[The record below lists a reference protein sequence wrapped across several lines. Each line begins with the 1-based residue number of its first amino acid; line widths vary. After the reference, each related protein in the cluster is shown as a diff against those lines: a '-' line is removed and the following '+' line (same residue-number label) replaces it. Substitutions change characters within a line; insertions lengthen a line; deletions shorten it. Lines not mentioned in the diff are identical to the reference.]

1 MFSVQVLLMFC
12 LGMHHAVL
20 CTVADRVVVTSK
32 HNDDE
37 QHIWES
43 DAASFSIVKD
53 PRGNTLGRGTTV
65 SLQLKEEAQENL
77 EPHRIKDLVK
87 KYSQFI
93 NFPIYLW
100 ESKVSVN
107 CVTACLQ
114 TCQIH
119 DNNLS
124 GIPGQICKFDI
135 CQGIDQ

>member
-1 MFSVQVLLMFC
+1 M
-12 LGMHHAVL
+12 
-20 CTVADRVVVTSK
+20 CTVADRVVVASK

-65 SLQLKEEAQENL
+65 SLHLKEEAHENL

-100 ESKVSVN
+100 ESKVSVLT
-107 CVTACLQ
+107 VALQ
-114 TCQIH
+114 TDRIKGNTVLYIYRVVQ
-119 DNNLS
+119 
-124 GIPGQICKFDI
+124 KK
-135 CQGIDQ
+135 

>member
-1 MFSVQVLLMFC
+1 MRCGICECIVC
-12 LGMHHAVL
+12 RVL
-20 CTVADRVVVTSK
+20 CAVADRVVVTSK

-43 DAASFSIVKD
+43 DAASFSIVQD

-65 SLQLKEEAQENL
+65 SLHLKEEAHENL

-100 ESKVSVN
+100 ESKVCANSLFMDISHRLHGN
-107 CVTACLQ
+107 S
-114 TCQIH
+114 
-119 DNNLS
+119 LS
-124 GIPGQICKFDI
+124 ENPEKLKTVYC
-135 CQGIDQ
+135 

>member
-1 MFSVQVLLMFC
+1 M
-12 LGMHHAVL
+12 L
-20 CTVADRVVVTSK
+20 CWTVADRVVVTSK

-43 DAASFSIVKD
+43 DAASFSIVQD

-65 SLQLKEEAQENL
+65 SLHLKEEAHENL

-100 ESKVSVN
+100 ESKVYVYIYIYS
-107 CVTACLQ
+107 TCLFVVVVS
-114 TCQIH
+114 CR
-119 DNNLS
+119 
-124 GIPGQICKFDI
+124 
-135 CQGIDQ
+135 